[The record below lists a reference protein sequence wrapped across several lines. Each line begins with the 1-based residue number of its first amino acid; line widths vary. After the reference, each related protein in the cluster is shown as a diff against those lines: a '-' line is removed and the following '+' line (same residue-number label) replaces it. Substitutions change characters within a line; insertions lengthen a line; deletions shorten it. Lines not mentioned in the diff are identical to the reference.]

1 MDGCREEKR
10 REKKRKEHPHPIPS
24 HPLDQPAK
32 FPAIFVY
39 VDTHWRGIAAILTRP
54 CLLFVLLLVRV
65 PLIAADLP
73 PMSRTRR
80 ADIAESYAAGRT
92 AFRAWG
98 ALLGVTRSC

>member
-1 MDGCREEKR
+1 MDAAKR
-10 REKKRKEHPHPIPS
+10 RGEKRKEKNTPIRSHP